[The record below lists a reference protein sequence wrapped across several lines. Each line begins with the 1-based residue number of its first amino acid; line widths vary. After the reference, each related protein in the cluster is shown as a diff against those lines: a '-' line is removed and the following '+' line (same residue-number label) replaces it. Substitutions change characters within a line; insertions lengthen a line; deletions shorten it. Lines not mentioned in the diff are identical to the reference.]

1 MKYLIP
7 ATLAAVIATPGL
19 AREPDD
25 FEQMKREIKIAE
37 DVIEAA
43 LRASLEEE
51 FRVSEVDANYLADQG
66 VLINVSLTNR
76 SDSHD
81 LEITGLDQ
89 IPTVVQ
95 NILNKVQI
103 EIEPYEPEEL
113 AELRDL
119 REEQRQIRN
128 QQRNVRRD
136 LRSKRSQLSRADGDN
151 VAEIDDEIMVL
162 EEELAALEHDYAI
175 LETDIDHQYE
185 RVREARRMPEP
196 REPASPEFT
205 DIADA
210 ISRVACDYG
219 ATLRSLE
226 NDENLSFIVNERR
239 YDTILVYRHR
249 DVIECQRENIDAAQL
264 RERAFVYNH

>member
-1 MKYLIP
+1 MKKLLI
-7 ATLAAVIATPGL
+7 LAALSMA
-19 AREPDD
+19 AWSAQAKEPNDLD
-25 FEQMKREIKIAE
+25 QIKREIKIAE

-43 LRASLEEE
+43 LRAKLEDV
-51 FRVSEVDANYLADQG
+51 FRVSDVEANYLANQG
-66 VLINVSLTNR
+66 VLVNVTLTNR
-76 SDSHD
+76 SVTHD
-81 LEITGLDQ
+81 IEITGLDQ

-113 AELRDL
+113 AELREL

-136 LRSKRSQLSRADGDN
+136 LRSMRSQLSRANSDDT
-151 VAEIDDEIMVL
+151 DEIEDEIARL
-162 EEELAALEHDYAI
+162 ADELANLEHDYAI

-185 RVREARRMPEP
+185 RVREARRMPEV
-196 REPASPEFT
+196 EPASPEFT
-205 DIADA
+205 DVADA

-219 ATLRSLE
+219 ATLRSLR

-239 YDTILVYRHR
+239 FDTVLVYRQR
-249 DVIECQRENIDAAQL
+249 DIIDCQRETIQASQL
-264 RERAFVYNH
+264 RERAFVYQH